1 MGNECKYTNCIIG
14 KLKICHMVV
23 LNSFFFFLCKSLDK
37 HIERAPVM
45 GGFSGM
51 VKTKPPYQLTLGTR
65 LVRQKPVQ
73 CQPSKFGRIESQV
86 VLVVKNQPA
95 DTGDIRDMGLIPKSK
110 DPLKQEMAT
119 HSSMVAW
126 GIPRTEEAGGLS
138 STGSQRFGL
147 D

>member
-1 MGNECKYTNCIIG
+1 MSLAFPSLAGRFFTTSTTWEAQIYVYINIQIHIHCFFIFGNTLIHGLTSILPPFRDFVVNLGNQTSHIRLIWMGNECKYTNCIIG

-73 CQPSKFGRIESQV
+73 C
-86 VLVVKNQPA
+86 
-95 DTGDIRDMGLIPKSK
+95 
-110 DPLKQEMAT
+110 
-119 HSSMVAW
+119 
-126 GIPRTEEAGGLS
+126 
-138 STGSQRFGL
+138 
-147 D
+147 